1 MFFSPSNR
9 IQQNGLADMLTLART
24 TIAIALL
31 LALML
36 IGTIIGARA
45 QTSAAQK
52 QAVQTQRLW
61 PIRDLGRNHGYVT
74 GPGMPKCNPS
84 VSEECRRLFYSGK
97 KAR

>member
-1 MFFSPSNR
+1 MQKRPGIMIS
-9 IQQNGLADMLTLART
+9 LAST

-45 QTSAAQK
+45 QSSTAAQR
-52 QAVQTQRLW
+52 QAVQNQQLW
-61 PIRDLGRNHGYVT
+61 PIRDLGRSQGYVT

-84 VSEECRRLFYSGK
+84 VSEECRRLYGQP
-97 KAR
+97 ANRRGGTR